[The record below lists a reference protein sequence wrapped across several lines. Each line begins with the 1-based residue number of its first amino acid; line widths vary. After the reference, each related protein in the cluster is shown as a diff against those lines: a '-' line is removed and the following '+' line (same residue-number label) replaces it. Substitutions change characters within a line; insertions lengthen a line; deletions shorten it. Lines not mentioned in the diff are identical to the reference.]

1 MLLEKLHKIVKFAAK
16 IENNYELYIII
27 YELFCTFAPAICK
40 NNIYLIN

>member
-1 MLLEKLHKIVKFAAK
+1 MLDIRHKIVKFAAK
-16 IENNYELYIII
+16 IENNYELCIIN